1 MYSENPAFNAG
12 LSGYKKIINRKK
24 ANCMLLAACQ
34 SLTYQ
39 EQRQLTELRYKGV
52 TIDTP
57 VGDWEKPASPLT
69 AGLLNLLPGIGNFYL
84 GNGQAAQSEQN
95 IYGLLNLLTWPLSIL
110 WGVPEAA
117 IDANSI
123 NKRDL
128 LMYYMYDERG
138 RRFYQ
143 NLR

>member
-1 MYSENPAFNAG
+1 MTKIFSLAAFC
-12 LSGYKKIINRKK
+12 I
-24 ANCMLLAACQ
+24 LLAACQ

-57 VGDWEKPASPLT
+57 AGDWEKPASPLT

-95 IYGLLNLLTWPLSIL
+95 LYGFLNLLTWPLSIL
-110 WGVPEAA
+110 WGIPSAA
-117 IDANSI
+117 IDANTI

-128 LMYYMYDERG
+128 LMYYTYDEKG
-138 RRFYQ
+138 KQVYK
-143 NLR
+143 NLH